1 MNRLAA
7 IYSSNL
13 GKKVIAAVT
22 GLILFGFIAGHVA
35 GNLKVFTGS
44 TPDGLPHIDEYA
56 HFLREVGVPLVPQ
69 NMVIWSARIVL
80 LVSVILHITVVIQLA
95 MLSSEAR
102 PIGYVKTK
110 RRMASPAALYMMF
123 SGGLIAFFI
132 VFHLLHFTVGVMP
145 LTGEF
150 TEGEVYRNLS
160 TSFSAD
166 YWYVSLFYIITMVVI
181 GLHLNHG
188 LWSLF
193 QTLGLDNPDRNK
205 IIRTGSTVVTVLIL
219 PVSSRS
225 HWLSCPG
232 KCHPLKKPTKQSHH
246 PLINLTNAGLTHSL

>member
-69 NMVIWSARIVL
+69 NMVIWSARLVL
-80 LVSVILHITVVIQLA
+80 LASVIMHIVVVIQLA
-95 MLSSEAR
+95 MQSAEAR

-110 RRMASPAALYMMF
+110 RKMASPAALYMMF

-132 VFHLLHFTVGVMP
+132 VFHLLHFTVGVLP
-145 LTGEF
+145 ENVAGEF
-150 TEGEVYRNLS
+150 AHGEVYRNLYS
-160 TSFSAD
+160 SFSAD
-166 YWYVSLFYIITMVVI
+166 YWYIGVFYIITMVVI

-205 IIRTGSTVVTVLIL
+205 IIRIGATVTTVLIIAGFIAIPL
-219 PVSSRS
+219 AF
-225 HWLSCPG
+225 LSGQMPPIEEAY
-232 KCHPLKKPTKQSHH
+232 KAIEH
-246 PLINLTNAGLTHSL
+246 

>member
-56 HFLREVGVPLVPQ
+56 HFLREVGVPLVPH

-80 LVSVILHITVVIQLA
+80 LLAVIMHIAVVIQLA
-95 MLSSEAR
+95 MQSAEAR

-110 RRMASPAALYMMF
+110 RKMASPAALYMMF

-132 VFHLLHFTVGVMP
+132 VFHLLHFTVGALP
-145 LTGEF
+145 LGEF
-150 TEGEVYRNLS
+150 QEGEVYRNLHS
-160 TSFSAD
+160 SFSAD

-205 IIRTGSTVVTVLIL
+205 IIRLGSTVTTVLIIAGFIAIPL
-219 PVSSRS
+219 AFLTGQMPPVEEAYQAIAPPN
-225 HWLSCPG
+225 H
-232 KCHPLKKPTKQSHH
+232 
-246 PLINLTNAGLTHSL
+246 

>member
-69 NMVIWSARIVL
+69 NMVIWSARLVL
-80 LVSVILHITVVIQLA
+80 LASVIMHIVVVIQLA
-95 MLSSEAR
+95 MQSAEAR

-110 RRMASPAALYMMF
+110 RKMASPAALYMMF

-132 VFHLLHFTVGVMP
+132 VFHLLHFTVGVLP
-145 LTGEF
+145 ENVAGEF
-150 TEGEVYRNLS
+150 AHGEVYRNLYS
-160 TSFSAD
+160 SFSAD
-166 YWYVSLFYIITMVVI
+166 YWYIGVFYIITMVAI

-205 IIRTGSTVVTVLIL
+205 IIRIGATVTTVLIIAGFIAIPL
-219 PVSSRS
+219 AF
-225 HWLSCPG
+225 LSGQMPPIEEAY
-232 KCHPLKKPTKQSHH
+232 KAIEH
-246 PLINLTNAGLTHSL
+246 

>member
-44 TPDGLPHIDEYA
+44 TPDGLPHIDEHA

-80 LVSVILHITVVIQLA
+80 LISVILHIAVVVQLA
-95 MLSSEAR
+95 MQSSEAR

-110 RRMASPAALYMMF
+110 RKMASPAALYL
-123 SGGLIAFFI
+123 SLIHI
-132 VFHLLHFTVGVMP
+132 
-145 LTGEF
+145 
-150 TEGEVYRNLS
+150 
-160 TSFSAD
+160 
-166 YWYVSLFYIITMVVI
+166 
-181 GLHLNHG
+181 
-188 LWSLF
+188 
-193 QTLGLDNPDRNK
+193 
-205 IIRTGSTVVTVLIL
+205 
-219 PVSSRS
+219 
-225 HWLSCPG
+225 
-232 KCHPLKKPTKQSHH
+232 
-246 PLINLTNAGLTHSL
+246 

>member
-80 LVSVILHITVVIQLA
+80 LISVILHIAVVVQLA
-95 MLSSEAR
+95 MQSSEAR

-110 RRMASPAALYMMF
+110 RKMASPAALYMMF

-132 VFHLLHFTVGVMP
+132 VFHLLHFTVGVVP
-145 LTGEF
+145 IAGEF
-150 TEGEVYRNLS
+150 HHGEVYRNLS
-160 TSFSAD
+160 TSFSSQ
-166 YWYVSLFYIITMVVI
+166 YWFIALFYIVTMVVL

-205 IIRTGSTVVTVLIL
+205 IIRIGSTITTVLIIA
-219 PVSSRS
+219 
-225 HWLSCPG
+225 G
-232 KCHPLKKPTKQSHH
+232 FITIPLAFLTGQMPTVEEAYQAMPNIPH
-246 PLINLTNAGLTHSL
+246 

>member
-132 VFHLLHFTVGVMP
+132 VFHLLHFTVGVLP
-145 LTGEF
+145 LGEF
-150 TEGEVYRNLS
+150 KEGEVYRNLS
-160 TSFSAD
+160 ASFSAD
-166 YWYVSLFYIITMVVI
+166 YWFVPVFYIITMVVI

-205 IIRTGSTVVTVLIL
+205 IIRIGSVSYTHLTL
-219 PVSSRS
+219 PTIRLV
-225 HWLSCPG
+225 
-232 KCHPLKKPTKQSHH
+232 
-246 PLINLTNAGLTHSL
+246 